1 MTRDREKCPL
11 STISGLILE
20 KPYEPFVGAN
30 KTVRYIRVSLLTQVS
45 VKLADA
51 MLVVFIAFTK
61 CHDARNLATK
71 KG

>member
-1 MTRDREKCPL
+1 MSFVHNKW
-11 STISGLILE
+11 INFGK